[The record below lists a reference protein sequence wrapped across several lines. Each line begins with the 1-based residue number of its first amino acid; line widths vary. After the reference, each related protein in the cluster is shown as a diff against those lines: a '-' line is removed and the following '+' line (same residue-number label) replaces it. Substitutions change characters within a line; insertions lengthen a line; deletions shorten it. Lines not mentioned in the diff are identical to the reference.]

1 MHSDTR
7 RRTSDVASR
16 CRNNR
21 AASRQ
26 DMTGSDAVIDVR
38 QATLEDEPE
47 LRRIDL
53 ATWSPLTSPSAPPD
67 NPDEYRFFD
76 GDRSTPDKVLV
87 AVRDERIAGWVKLTP
102 ATPLPSSNHVKM
114 INGLAVDPEHMGVGV
129 GRALVEAAV
138 ERARALGARKV
149 SLRVLDHNDT
159 ARRLY
164 ERCGFVVEGVLKEEF
179 YLDGRYA
186 DDVFMA
192 RYLTRG

>member
-1 MHSDTR
+1 M
-7 RRTSDVASR
+7 
-16 CRNNR
+16 
-21 AASRQ
+21 
-26 DMTGSDAVIDVR
+26 IDIR

-53 ATWSPLTSPSAPPD
+53 ATWGPLTSPADPPE
-67 NPDEYRFFD
+67 NPDEWRFFD
-76 GDRSTPDKVLV
+76 GERRTPEGLLV
-87 AVRDERIAGWVKLTP
+87 AVRNGRIAGWVKLGP

-114 INGLAVDPEHMGVGV
+114 INGLAVDPEQQGAGV
-129 GRALVEAAV
+129 GRALIEAAV

-149 SLRVLDHNDT
+149 ALRVLGHNDT

-164 ERCGFVVEGVLKEEF
+164 ERCGFVVEGVLRDEF

-192 RYLTRG
+192 RDLTQG